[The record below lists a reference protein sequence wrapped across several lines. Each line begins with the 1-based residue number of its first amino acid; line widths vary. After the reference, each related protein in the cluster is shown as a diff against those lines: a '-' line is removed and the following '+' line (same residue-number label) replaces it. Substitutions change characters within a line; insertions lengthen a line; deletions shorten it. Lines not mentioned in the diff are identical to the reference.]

1 MKLEIINFFK
11 AAIISIIVAFL
22 FICLISSFAVKLGE
36 ESFTMATDLLQLV
49 TVKTEEQGD
58 EITPELKEN
67 QLINYPAY
75 GTKYGTLKIDKIDLN
90 LPIYYG
96 ESYTVLKNG
105 IGHDS
110 SSYFPGEGGSVI
122 YMGHNFKTFL
132 KRLPELVEGDI
143 IDVETNYGRFK
154 YEVYDTKIINERQVD
169 LVPIQEEKEILM
181 IYTCYPINNIGHAY
195 QRYVVYANRLVN

>member
-1 MKLEIINFFK
+1 MK

-22 FICLISSFAVKLGE
+22 FICVICVFAVKFGE
-36 ESFTMATDLLQLV
+36 EYFKVATDLLQLV
-49 TVKTEEQGD
+49 TVKTETEGE
-58 EITPELKEN
+58 EIEPELKEKE
-67 QLINYPAY
+67 LINYPAY
-75 GTKYGTLKIDKIDLN
+75 GTKYGTLKIEKIDLN
-90 LPIYYG
+90 LPIYFG

-132 KRLPELVEGDI
+132 KRLPELVNGDI
-143 IDVETNYGRFK
+143 IDVETNYGNFK
-154 YEVYDTKIINERQVD
+154 YEIYDTKIINERQVD
-169 LVPIQEEKEILM
+169 LVPIQNEKEILM

-195 QRYVVYANRLVN
+195 QRYVVYANPVEN